1 MDEGQLQGADAQE
14 ALMQFLYQAPV
25 GLVQLAFDGN
35 VEMMNPTAA
44 QLLMPLSPT
53 GGLDNLY
60 TVLEGI
66 APQLRQLVG
75 NFKAGSG
82 TVCDSLRLVVPG
94 GPGGRPGRAAE
105 QILAISLMKLEA
117 GRLMAMVSDATQAV
131 QREQQGLNR
140 RLQAASRVD
149 ALTRMPNREAAREL
163 IAQTMAC
170 AAGDPG
176 LAFAVLFI
184 NCDRFRQ
191 INDALGHATGDEVLG
206 LVSKR
211 LRAALRHGQRTAEA
225 EAADGLDST
234 GTLAA
239 RLGGDEFVVLLGALR
254 SADDAHAVA
263 QRLVTTLGQ
272 PYSVREQPLH
282 CTVSIGLVFSDQVQ
296 PGADADTVL
305 QDASIAMAE
314 AKRAGGSRHLAF
326 EPAMQQRAAQRGAL
340 EGSLHQGLQQGEFF
354 VVYQPVVGLQTAGGI
369 DRAAGVEA
377 LVRWQHPQRGLVSPV
392 DFIGVA
398 EDCGLIGE
406 LGHFVLA
413 TACRQFVDWQATLG
427 GRAPRL
433 LAVNLSRSQ
442 LAQADFVASVAQ
454 VLAASGMPPAQLQL
468 EVTESLAAQD
478 ETVRASLM
486 ALKALG
492 LTLAL
497 DDFGTGYSS
506 LASLHLLPV
515 DTVKID
521 RSFVSEAVTS
531 AHHRVLIE
539 ATVRVARS
547 LRMGTVAE
555 GIETAGQAA
564 VVRELGC
571 EKGQGYLFSKPL
583 SATELAAWLTAD
595 GPPGPGFSAVLG
607 PAGAQFTAVQR
618 PGTTARRLLWSP
630 RAQRSREG

>member
-1 MDEGQLQGADAQE
+1 MNLADDPHLQSADAQE

-25 GLVQLAFDGN
+25 GLVQLALDGG

-53 GGLDNLY
+53 GSLDNLY
-60 TVLEGI
+60 AVLEGI
-66 APQLRQLVG
+66 APQLRQLACD
-75 NFKAGSG
+75 FKAGSG
-82 TVCDSLRLVVPG
+82 SVCDAMRVVV
-94 GPGGRPGRAAE
+94 PGGRPGRAVP
-105 QILAISLMKLEA
+105 QILSISLMKLDT

-131 QREQQGLNR
+131 QREQQGLNH
-140 RLQAASRVD
+140 RLKAAARVD
-149 ALTRMPNREAAREL
+149 ALTRMPNREVAREL

-170 AAGDPG
+170 AAADPE

-191 INDALGHATGDEVLG
+191 INDALGHAAGDEVLG
-206 LVSKR
+206 LVAQR
-211 LRAALRHGQRTAEA
+211 LRSALRQGQRGDEA
-225 EAADGLDST
+225 EAADAPDPT

-239 RLGGDEFVVLLGALR
+239 RLGGDEFVVLLGGLR
-254 SADDAHAVA
+254 SAEDAHAVA
-263 QRLVTTLGQ
+263 RRLVSALGQ
-272 PYSVREQPLH
+272 PYSVRDRPLH
-282 CTVSIGLVFSDQVQ
+282 CTVSIGLVFSDQVDRD
-296 PGADADTVL
+296 ADADVVL

-326 EPAMQQRAAQRGAL
+326 EPAMQARAAQRSGL
-340 EGSLHQGLQQGEFF
+340 ESSLRIGLQQGQFF
-354 VVYQPVVGLQTAGGI
+354 VVYQPVVGLLPPGGI
-369 DRAAGVEA
+369 DHAAGVEA
-377 LVRWQHPQRGLVSPV
+377 LVRWQHPQRGLVPPA
-392 DFIGVA
+392 DFVGVA

-406 LGHFVLA
+406 LGHFVLD
-413 TACRQFVDWQATLG
+413 TACRQFVAWQNRLG
-427 GRAPRL
+427 SRAPRL

-442 LAQADFVASVAQ
+442 LAEPGFVAAVQQ
-454 VLAASGMPPAQLQL
+454 VLASSGMPPAQLQL

-478 ETVRASLM
+478 EGVRACLM

-521 RSFVSEAVTS
+521 RSFVSESVTS

-547 LRMGTVAE
+547 LKMGTVAE
-555 GIETAGQAA
+555 GIETTGQAA

-583 SATELAAWLTAD
+583 SAAELVAWLTAEVPAPGD
-595 GPPGPGFSAVLG
+595 GLQADPAPG
-607 PAGAQFTAVQR
+607 
-618 PGTTARRLLWSP
+618 
-630 RAQRSREG
+630 

>member
-1 MDEGQLQGADAQE
+1 MSAGAVPAPPADDEQQGMDAEE

-25 GLVQLAFDGN
+25 GLVQFATDGT
-35 VEMMNPTAA
+35 VEMMNPMAA
-44 QLLMPLSPT
+44 QLLLPLSPASE
-53 GGLDNLY
+53 LDNLY
-60 TVLEGI
+60 KVLHRD
-66 APQLRQLVG
+66 APQLRQLVSD
-75 NFKAGSG
+75 FKASSG
-82 TVCDSLRLVVPG
+82 TICDALRMSLPHDRSDRGVHRV
-94 GPGGRPGRAAE
+94 
-105 QILAISLMKLEA
+105 LALSLMKLDA

-131 QREQQGLNR
+131 QREQHGLNR
-140 RLQAASRVD
+140 RLKAASRVD
-149 ALTRMPNREAAREL
+149 GLTQMPNREVAREL
-163 IAQTMAC
+163 IAQTLAC
-170 AAGDPG
+170 AASDPD
-176 LAFAVLFI
+176 LSFAVLFI

-191 INDALGHATGDEVLG
+191 INDALGHAAGDELLG
-206 LVSKR
+206 LVADR
-211 LRAALRHGQRTAEA
+211 LRSALRRRRRDDP
-225 EAADGLDST
+225 ADPADDSQAR
-234 GTLAA
+234 GALAA
-239 RLGGDEFVVLLGALR
+239 RLGGDEFVVLLGDLHSTA
-254 SADDAHAVA
+254 DAHAVA
-263 QRLVTTLGQ
+263 QRLVATLAHPYTLRGQ
-272 PYSVREQPLH
+272 QLH
-282 CTVSIGLVFSDQVQ
+282 CTVSIGVVFSRQAQGD
-296 PGADADTVL
+296 ADAVL

-314 AKRAGGSRHLAF
+314 AKRAGGSRYLAF
-326 EPAMQQRAAQRGAL
+326 EPAMQQRAAQRSGL
-340 EGSLHQGLQQGEFF
+340 ESDLRLGLARGQFF
-354 VVYQPVVGLQTAGGI
+354 VVYQPVVGLQSPGGGV
-369 DRAAGVEA
+369 DHAAGVEA
-377 LVRWQHPQRGLVSPV
+377 LVRWRHPQRGVVPPV

-413 TACRQFVDWQATLG
+413 TACQQFVTWQVALG
-427 GRAPRL
+427 SRAPRL
-433 LAVNLSRSQ
+433 LAVNLSRNQ
-442 LAQADFVASVAQ
+442 LAQPGFVAAVEQ
-454 VLAASGMPPAQLQL
+454 VLAATGMPPAQLQL

-478 ETVRASLM
+478 EDVRASLM

-583 SATELAAWLTAD
+583 SAAELAGWLLASEAAALPS
-595 GPPGPGFSAVLG
+595 PPNPL
-607 PAGAQFTAVQR
+607 
-618 PGTTARRLLWSP
+618 
-630 RAQRSREG
+630 REPPQVALRI

>member
-1 MDEGQLQGADAQE
+1 MHELDPAVSSAEEG
-14 ALMQFLYQAPV
+14 LMQFLYQAPV
-25 GLVQLAFDGN
+25 GLVQFALDGD
-35 VEMMNPTAA
+35 VEMMNPMAA
-44 QLLMPLSPT
+44 QLLMPVSPT
-53 GGLDNLY
+53 GSLDNLY
-60 TVLEGI
+60 AVLDGV
-66 APQLRQLVG
+66 APQLRQLATD
-75 NFKAGSG
+75 FKAASG
-82 TVCDSLRLVVPG
+82 TVCDALRMTMPAWRHGSAGHQV
-94 GPGGRPGRAAE
+94 
-105 QILAISLMKLEA
+105 LAISLMKVDA

-140 RLQAASRVD
+140 RLKAASRVD
-149 ALTRMPNREAAREL
+149 ELTKMPNREVAREL

-170 AAGDPG
+170 AASDPE
-176 LAFAVLFI
+176 LSYAVLFI

-191 INDALGHATGDEVLG
+191 INDALGHAAGDEVLG
-206 LVSKR
+206 LTADR
-211 LRAALRHGQRTAEA
+211 LRSALRRRRSDGD
-225 EAADGLDST
+225 ADSPGV
-234 GTLAA
+234 LAA
-239 RLGGDEFVVLLGALR
+239 RLGGDEFVVLLGDLH
-254 SADDAHAVA
+254 SAQDAHVVA
-263 QRLVTTLGQ
+263 QRLVDTLGK
-272 PYSVREQPLH
+272 PYAVRGQQLR
-282 CTVSIGLVFSDQVQ
+282 CTVSIGVVFSDQAE
-296 PGADADTVL
+296 GDADVVL

-314 AKRAGGSRHLAF
+314 AKRAGGARFVAF
-326 EPAMQQRAAQRGAL
+326 EPAMQQRAAQRSGL
-340 EGSLHQGLQQGEFF
+340 ESDMRLGLAQGQFF
-354 VVYQPVVGLQTAGGI
+354 VAYQPVVGLQSTGGGI
-369 DRAAGVEA
+369 DHTAGVEA
-377 LVRWQHPQRGLVSPV
+377 LVRWRHPQRGVVPPV
-392 DFIGVA
+392 AFIGVA

-413 TACRQFVDWQATLG
+413 TACRDFVSWQTTLG
-427 GRAPRL
+427 ARAPRL
-433 LAVNLSRSQ
+433 LAVNLSRGQ
-442 LAQADFVASVAQ
+442 LAEPGFLASVEQ

-478 ETVRASLM
+478 EAVRASLV

-547 LRMGTVAE
+547 LKMSTVAE

-583 SATELAAWLTAD
+583 SAAELALWLKKQSAAA
-595 GPPGPGFSAVLG
+595 GPKPPASSPDPLLEPPQMVLR
-607 PAGAQFTAVQR
+607 V
-618 PGTTARRLLWSP
+618 
-630 RAQRSREG
+630 